1 MGREEMK
8 FQDINKA
15 KNPDLVASLAAMKR
29 AAAAAR
35 QQAIQT
41 GTAIIVLRNNKIV
54 RLTAE
59 DLKSELS
66 EGWYAFLIFRSLDD

>member
-1 MGREEMK
+1 MNSLLVNL
-8 FQDINKA
+8 DINKA

-29 AAAAAR
+29 AAAAAAR

-41 GTAIIVLRNNKIV
+41 GTAIIVLRNNKIL

-66 EGWYAFLIFRSLDD
+66 EG